1 MSVAGSATEQ
11 ISKHL
16 QYASQPPF
24 TVLIQIPKNIEMN
37 DKFRGRKLFVTNCA
51 TEHSHYLILTTVTSI
66 SLKGE
71 LPFTFQRTRSRR
83 ETNFV
88 AKNLLSETLPRG
100 YQNINISFAIHLKQ
114 ISITF
119 STDVST
125 FIRDTFTQHRNT
137 QPNRNFPFNTFQSTI
152 LSSNPNLTQSPPEP

>member
-24 TVLIQIPKNIEMN
+24 TVLIQIPKNIKMT

-66 SLKGE
+66 SNHLS
-71 LPFTFQRTRSRR
+71 RTRSRR
-83 ETNFV
+83 KTNFV
-88 AKNLLSETLPRG
+88 AKNLLSETRPRS
-100 YQNINISFAIHLKQ
+100 YQNINIPSLPFETTFNNIFNRCFHFHQRHIHTTSK
-114 ISITF
+114 
-119 STDVST
+119 
-125 FIRDTFTQHRNT
+125 H
-137 QPNRNFPFNTFQSTI
+137 P
-152 LSSNPNLTQSPPEP
+152 TQSKLPRPTPYSTLFNPLF

>member
-24 TVLIQIPKNIEMN
+24 TVLIQIPKNIKMT
-37 DKFRGRKLFVTNCA
+37 DKFRDRKLFVTNCA

-66 SLKGE
+66 SNHLS
-71 LPFTFQRTRSRR
+71 RTRSRR
-83 ETNFV
+83 KTNFV
-88 AKNLLSETLPRG
+88 AKNLLSETRPRS

-114 ISITF
+114 LSIIF

-137 QPNRNFPFNTFQSTI
+137 QPNRNFPGQLPIQHFSIHYSKQ
-152 LSSNPNLTQSPPEP
+152 